1 MLFRSEPLEAGEAD
15 ASDTVHVDP
24 FTVYAISTNGFSS
37 IGIDLGEDA
46 WSGLE
51 VPSAASALTFSRE
64 GDSLVINAPEAF
76 TATIYRPDGT
86 CAGTIRLSAGR
97 NVIGSL
103 PRGVYIIEGM
113 KVLM

>member
-1 MLFRSEPLEAGEAD
+1 ML
-15 ASDTVHVDP
+15 
-24 FTVYAISTNGFSS
+24 VYAICTNGASS
-37 IGIDLGEDA
+37 IDIDLGEDS
-46 WSGLE
+46 WSGVD
-51 VPSAASALTFSRE
+51 VPSSPSALTFGRE

-97 NVIGSL
+97 NVVGNL